1 MDGHLGLPRKE
12 FKMSE
17 KNKIS
22 TEYLLQVIGIKEVAK
37 MILENKLQQI
47 THVKTNI
54 EKELEELKLSF
65 NELQKTIKTEIE
77 DV

>member
-1 MDGHLGLPRKE
+1 
-12 FKMSE
+12 MSE
-17 KNKIS
+17 KNEIS
-22 TEYLLQVIGIKEVAK
+22 TEYLLQVIGIKEVEK

>member
-1 MDGHLGLPRKE
+1 
-12 FKMSE
+12 MSE
-17 KNKIS
+17 KNEIS